1 MSIAEGNGLDFSARL
16 NDTQANISQGQPH
29 IGTTPMMQPNPQAM
43 RPIDYLTMQMEPEK
57 NTEDISLDT
66 LKKKEIDKIMRAYQ
80 RGKDVATDYFDGT
93 IRPKLEERRDMY
105 LATKEHYRSKFERL
119 SETSEFC
126 SRDIKTTIKWMLPS
140 LEEPFLGTDD
150 PVDIRAVNI
159 DDDEKAKKVQQLLKY
174 QLQRKNAYPTFIESA
189 WKDALKY
196 NWCVAKVWWRREE
209 ERTRYK
215 QMVESGNVDFVAAL
229 MQEEQAGNAEIIDV
243 KPLKDAQDIFVIT
256 FDKITVKSNYP
267 VVQYMSPDELRFTP
281 DGRSVQDAKFI
292 AHRKMVNGDYLKQ
305 KEAEGIYKNVDKA
318 MADYEKSS
326 GDTRPDELQ
335 TLSNSELETIADK
348 LSDDDLASKQFE
360 LYECYLHV
368 DYNNDGRYENVIVH
382 VIGETPIRI
391 AKNDMGM
398 APFFHFAAEA
408 DPINAFNENEG
419 FTDDLEQQQD
429 LKTAIFRQVIT
440 NVAKNNAPQIFANN
454 NVDVDALI
462 NNDEIVLVDTTD
474 NPATQVYASAQLPI
488 SQLSMQVI
496 EYAQNEIEAQS
507 GSTRYNQGLDSN
519 SLNKT
524 ATGITAILGSAEK
537 RMKQMSRMFAENF
550 IVPIFKYIILLDQKY
565 MDQEQIIRLTNE
577 NIVITR
583 DELNIDY
590 DLIINVG
597 LGPGTKEAQIQY
609 LMVMINQ
616 IYPQLAQAGLV
627 TPKSWYNIIS
637 ELLEKMGIR
646 NVQNYILDPDS
657 AEAQQLQQQQQQAA
671 EQQKQEALQMEQM
684 KAQWEIQKAS
694 APKTSVSVQY
704 PDMPPA
710 AQMQLLQAIGANI
723 NAEDIIQ
730 KEELESVKEFN
741 KKLPI
746 PTASDRAGANR
757 NPGQTAGPGQTAQSP
772 APTGGQPGRQG

>member
-1 MSIAEGNGLDFSARL
+1 MSIAEGNGLDFSAKL
-16 NDTQANISQGQPH
+16 NDTQATISQGQN
-29 IGTTPMMQPNPQAM
+29 IGTTLMMQPNPQNM
-43 RPIDYLTMQMEPEK
+43 RPIDYLTQQLEPEK
-57 NTEDISLDT
+57 DTEDISLDT
-66 LKKKEIDKIMRAYQ
+66 LKKKEIDKIMRSFEK
-80 RGKDVATDYFDGT
+80 GKDVANQYFDGT
-93 IRPKLEERRDMY
+93 IRPKLQERKQMY
-105 LATKEHYRSKFERL
+105 LATKEHYENKFPRL
-119 SETSEFC
+119 SETSNFC
-126 SRDIKTTIKWMLPS
+126 SRDVKTTIKWMLPS

-159 DDDEKAKKVQQLLKY
+159 DDDQKAKKVQQLLKY

-209 ERTRYK
+209 DRTRYK
-215 QMVESGNVDFVAAL
+215 QMVSSDNYDFVTL
-229 MQEEQAGNAEIIDV
+229 LLQEEAAGNAEIIEV
-243 KPLKDAQDIFVIT
+243 KPLKDAPDIFVVT
-256 FDKITVKSNYP
+256 FDKITVTANYP
-267 VVQYMSPDELRFTP
+267 VVQYMSPDELRYTP

-292 AHRKMVNGDYLKQ
+292 AHRKLVNGDYLKQ

-318 MADYEKSS
+318 MKEYENSV

-335 TLSNSELETIADK
+335 VESNSELETIGDK
-348 LSDDDLASKQFE
+348 LDDEDLASKQFE
-360 LYECYLHV
+360 LYEAYMKV
-368 DYNNDGRYENVIVH
+368 DYNNDGRFENVIVH

-391 AKNDMGM
+391 ANNDMNM
-398 APFFHFAAEA
+398 APFFHFAVEA

-429 LKTAIFRQVIT
+429 LKTAVFRQVIT
-440 NVAKNNAPQIFANN
+440 NVAKNNAPQMFVNN
-454 NVDVDALI
+454 NVDIDALI
-462 NNDEIVLVDTTD
+462 SNDEVVVCDTAE
-474 NPATQVYASAQLPI
+474 NPATQVYANAQLPI
-488 SQLSMQVI
+488 SPLSMQVI

-577 NIVITR
+577 NIVITK

-616 IYPQLAQAGLV
+616 IYPILAQAGLI
-627 TPKSWYNIIS
+627 TPKSWFNIIS

-657 AEAQQLQQQQQQAA
+657 QEAAQFQQEQQQKAEAAAQQQMQA
-671 EQQKQEALQMEQM
+671 EQQ
-684 KAQWEIQKAS
+684 KAQWEIEKAR
-694 APKTSVSVQY
+694 APKTSISVQY
-704 PDMPPA
+704 PDIPPA
-710 AQMQLLQAIGANI
+710 AQMQLLQALGANVKS
-723 NAEDIIQ
+723 EDIIQ
-730 KEELESVKEFN
+730 KEELESVKEVN
-741 KKLPI
+741 KKLQLPRT
-746 PTASDRAGANR
+746 PNGAGTGMVNR
-757 NPGQTAGPGQTAQSP
+757 GQAGTGALPQGGAAEGSQPGQPS
-772 APTGGQPGRQG
+772 